1 MGPSFSYQLIG
12 DNGIAKDGYES
23 ETKHTQPSDWH
34 YDSKYLVVG
43 MNEFRSWPCGG
54 SGELS
59 KLSKMPPV
67 LGT

>member
-43 MNEFRSWPCGG
+43 MNEFRS
-54 SGELS
+54 
-59 KLSKMPPV
+59 
-67 LGT
+67 